1 MITLESIMQ
10 ILTDEEKILLERYLK
25 KRNDDFM
32 NLCEARDRI
41 IAMKKYHENKK
52 DALISKLEKY
62 NAEIQILSNEVTEK
76 KLLL

>member
-1 MITLESIMQ
+1 MQ
-10 ILTDEEKILLERYLK
+10 ILTDQEKILLERYLK

-52 DALISKLEKY
+52 DALISKLERY
-62 NAEIQILSNEVTEK
+62 NMQIQVLSDEVIEK

>member
-1 MITLESIMQ
+1 MITVDSIMQ

-25 KRNDDFM
+25 KRNDDFVD
-32 NLCEARDRI
+32 LCEARDRI
-41 IAMKKYHENKK
+41 IAMKKYHEDKK

-62 NAEIQILSNEVTEK
+62 NIEIQVLTNEVIEK

>member
-1 MITLESIMQ
+1 MQ
-10 ILTDEEKILLERYLK
+10 ILTDKEKLLLERYLK
-25 KRNDDFM
+25 KRNDYFM
-32 NLCEARDRI
+32 DLCEARDRI

-62 NAEIQILSNEVTEK
+62 NMEIQVLSDEVIEK

>member
-1 MITLESIMQ
+1 MQ
-10 ILTDEEKILLERYLK
+10 ILTDKEKILLERYLK

-32 NLCEARDRI
+32 DLCEARNRI

-62 NAEIQILSNEVTEK
+62 NIEIQVLSDEVIEK

>member
-1 MITLESIMQ
+1 MQ
-10 ILTDEEKILLERYLK
+10 ILTDKEKILLERYLK

-32 NLCEARDRI
+32 DLCEARDRI

-62 NAEIQILSNEVTEK
+62 NIEIQVLSDEVIEK